1 MHSLSVF
8 IRPVFLVGG
17 GWLAVSG
24 VARIHHLGMENA
36 ELLGELAPLMAD
48 ATIEEIWI
56 NSPTRIYVARA
67 GRAELTPLVMST
79 QRVTELVE
87 RLLLHS
93 HRRVDLTHPFVDA
106 TLPDGSRLH
115 VAIPTVTAKH
125 WAINIRKHLVKA
137 HSLADLEKRGVI
149 SPDQTAQLLSLI
161 MEGKSILVSGGTHTG
176 KTTMLNALLSESPPD
191 NRVITIEE
199 VFELDP
205 DVRDLVAL
213 QTREATHGG
222 EGAIDLRR
230 LVKEALRMRPSRI
243 VVGEVRGAE
252 ALDLLIALNAGIPGA
267 ASIHANS
274 AEEAIEKLR
283 LLPLLA
289 GENLPLN
296 FINSLIGRVID
307 AVVHL
312 EIDAESGDRF
322 VSEIMSIDWR
332 DGSMQYSHRRR
343 RPQVS

>member
-1 MHSLSVF
+1 
-8 IRPVFLVGG
+8 
-17 GWLAVSG
+17 
-24 VARIHHLGMENA
+24 MENA
-36 ELLGELAPLMAD
+36 ELLGELEPLMAD
-48 ATIEEIWI
+48 VTVEEIWI
-56 NSPTRIYVARA
+56 NSPTRIYVARE
-67 GRAELTPLVMST
+67 GRPELTSIVMST
-79 QRVTELVE
+79 QRVQELVE

-93 HRRVDLTHPFVDA
+93 HRRVDLSHPFVDA

-125 WAINIRKHLVKA
+125 WAVNIRKHLVKA
-137 HSLADLEKRGVI
+137 HSLAELEKRGVT
-149 SPDQTAQLLSLI
+149 SPDQTAQLLCLI

-205 DVRDLVAL
+205 YVRDLVAL
-213 QTREATHGG
+213 QTREASHGG

-252 ALDLLIALNAGIPGA
+252 ALDLLIALNAGVPGA

-274 AEEAIEKLR
+274 AAEAIEKLT

-312 EIDAESGDRF
+312 EIDSESGERY
-322 VSEIMSIDWR
+322 VSEIMGVEWR
-332 DGSMQYSHRRR
+332 DGEMQYLHRRR
-343 RPQVS
+343 TLQESA

>member
-1 MHSLSVF
+1 
-8 IRPVFLVGG
+8 
-17 GWLAVSG
+17 
-24 VARIHHLGMENA
+24 MESA

-48 ATIEEIWI
+48 GTVEEIWI
-56 NSPTRIYVARA
+56 NSPTRIYVARD
-67 GRAELTPLVMST
+67 GRPELTSIVMST
-79 QRVTELVE
+79 QRVQELVE

-93 HRRVDLTHPFVDA
+93 HRRVDLSHPFVDA

-137 HSLADLEKRGVI
+137 HSLSDLEKRGVI
-149 SPDQTAQLLSLI
+149 SPDQNSHLLTLI
-161 MEGKSILVSGGTHTG
+161 LEGKSILVSGGTHTG
-176 KTTMLNALLSESPPD
+176 KTTMLNAILSEGPSD
-191 NRVITIEE
+191 SRVITIEE

-205 DVRDLVAL
+205 RVSDLVAL
-213 QTREATHGG
+213 QTREAASGG

-252 ALDLLIALNAGIPGA
+252 ALDLLIALNAGVPGA

-274 AEEAIEKLR
+274 AEEAIEKLT

-307 AVVHL
+307 AVIHL
-312 EIDAESGDRF
+312 EIDFESGKRY
-322 VSEIMSIDWR
+322 VSDIMSVEWR
-332 DGSMQYSHRRR
+332 DGAMAYAHQYGRSRT
-343 RPQVS
+343 SL

>member
-1 MHSLSVF
+1 
-8 IRPVFLVGG
+8 
-17 GWLAVSG
+17 
-24 VARIHHLGMENA
+24 
-36 ELLGELAPLMAD
+36 
-48 ATIEEIWI
+48 
-56 NSPTRIYVARA
+56 
-67 GRAELTPLVMST
+67 MST

-252 ALDLLIALNAGIPGA
+252 ALDLLIAVNAGIPGA

-307 AVVHL
+307 AVVQL

>member
-1 MHSLSVF
+1 
-8 IRPVFLVGG
+8 VGG
-17 GWLAVSG
+17 GWLAGSG
-24 VARIHHLGMENA
+24 GAGIHHLGMENA

-93 HRRVDLTHPFVDA
+93 HRRVDLSHPFVDA

-137 HSLADLEKRGVI
+137 HSLTDLEKRGVI

-205 DVRDLVAL
+205 HVSDLVAL

-322 VSEIMSIDWR
+322 VSEIMSIDWC

-343 RPQVS
+343 RAQDS